1 MFGVVGPQATYF
13 VEDAADFY
21 SAKYALDNGLCRN
34 QFVQLGQVALLQ
46 EVEKRLLVGLQAP
59 EEEGL

>member
-21 SAKYALDNGLCRN
+21 SAKYALDNGLCRRHL
-34 QFVQLGQVALLQ
+34 VERMQVSLLQ
-46 EVEKRLLVGLQAP
+46 EVGKRLLVGLQAAA
-59 EEEGL
+59 EEGL